1 MRPGFTTKNFDNITT
16 NFKHECSR
24 NLALSR
30 AANTATRRA
39 TATFT
44 LTINDNNDKNETS
57 CRNCQQVSSEDPV
70 AMRMKSRLIG
80 RRWKAPKN
88 LLLGGGGIQFRFA
101 DYPRHSTF
109 KDFAHSKFQTFD
121 EDDELD
127 PDSQSVPTD
136 TMTFDSI
143 SLTASQPIRFHPAKI
158 LRPPGWSIRR
168 VLYDVSSRN
177 SINEPLTSHG
187 DQRPQ
192 ERLFRIAVPATTFQ
206 RQRFRENEDNVDPH
220 AET

>member
-1 MRPGFTTKNFDNITT
+1 
-16 NFKHECSR
+16 
-24 NLALSR
+24 
-30 AANTATRRA
+30 
-39 TATFT
+39 
-44 LTINDNNDKNETS
+44 
-57 CRNCQQVSSEDPV
+57 
-70 AMRMKSRLIG
+70 MRMKFRLNR

-109 KDFAHSKFQTFD
+109 KDLAHSKFQTFD

-136 TMTFDSI
+136 TMSFDSI

-158 LRPPGWSIRR
+158 LRPPGWSIRCL
-168 VLYDVSSRN
+168 LYDVSSRN

-192 ERLFRIAVPATTFQ
+192 ERLFKIAVPATTFQ
-206 RQRFRENEDNVDPH
+206 RQRFRENEDNVDPR